1 MLRDSFEKV
10 EQLNATKRMYT
21 ITLEGKDVLAVHIVF
36 MNTQAHKLR
45 KFTNMPHPVKK
56 KQTPNSVRYG
66 YFWLFLDFFIR
77 VFNVSLDFVTKPYE
91 IEIFNNI
98 LSDEIK

>member
-56 KQTPNSVRYG
+56 KQPPKLCSP
-66 YFWLFLDFFIR
+66 WLFLVIFRFFYPG
-77 VFNVSLDFVTKPYE
+77 FQC
-91 IEIFNNI
+91 
-98 LSDEIK
+98 LS